1 MGRRMYHSLKWF
13 ERRMTDAGFRV
24 RRQPPMHNTYI
35 LGPLMI
41 KGTPQKKAP
50 GAIDDCRDLFFP
62 GKGKAFA
69 LILEATAQPNER
81 PGQVVMDMGSF
92 TQLVEWAIS
101 SDPGMFMREYRY
113 RKDTDE

>member
-1 MGRRMYHSLKWF
+1 MPKRMYHSLKWF

-24 RRQPPMHNTYI
+24 KRQPPMHNTYI

-41 KGTPQKKAP
+41 KGTPQTRTQSAV
-50 GAIDDCRDLFFP
+50 DDVKHLFFP

-69 LILEATAQPNER
+69 LVLDATAQPNER
-81 PGQVVMDMGSF
+81 RTQMMMDLASF